1 MSELI
6 ENKNLVV
13 ELKSLI
19 ASTKEQVA
27 ISVNSSLTLMY
38 WQIGFKI
45 NEDILKNSRADYGNQ
60 IVHAVSRQLVEEFGS
75 SFSKRNLFHMIKFY
89 IVYLIN
95 FTNAN
100 IEPENE

>member
-38 WQIGFKI
+38 WQIGYKI

-60 IVHAVSRQLVEEFGS
+60 IVHAVSTQLVEEFE
-75 SFSKRNLFHMIKFY
+75 KRLHKAIENAKQKYQIKG
-89 IVYLIN
+89 
-95 FTNAN
+95 
-100 IEPENE
+100 

>member
-1 MSELI
+1 MNELI

-38 WQIGFKI
+38 WQIGYKI
-45 NEDILKNSRADYGNQ
+45 NEDIYNGHKECYLN
-60 IVHAVSRQLVEEFGS
+60 
-75 SFSKRNLFHMIKFY
+75 
-89 IVYLIN
+89 LIN
-95 FTNAN
+95 KKGGVKL
-100 IEPENE
+100 

>member
-19 ASTKEQVA
+19 LSIKEQVA

-38 WQIGFKI
+38 WQIGYKI
-45 NEDILKNSRADYGNQ
+45 NEKILKNSRADYGNE
-60 IVHAVSRQLVEEFGS
+60 IVYSVSRQLVEEFE
-75 SFSKRNLFHMIKFY
+75 KRLPRAIQNTKQKYQIKG
-89 IVYLIN
+89 
-95 FTNAN
+95 
-100 IEPENE
+100 

>member
-45 NEDILKNSRADYGNQ
+45 NEDILKNSRAEYGKGYAKQ
-60 IVHAVSRQLVEEFGS
+60 KYQVRG
-75 SFSKRNLFHMIKFY
+75 
-89 IVYLIN
+89 
-95 FTNAN
+95 
-100 IEPENE
+100 